1 MISTIIIPSHRWG
14 LWLASVTEQP
24 SLRPRCPAL
33 PCPDLCF
40 LHLGS
45 RWSQVYFGN
54 TRLCSSLK
62 EWGRRGVELANNI
75 AQISFLVSGVE
86 AWKEGLPSAC
96 WWIAGPLLL
105 PLSNGSSPTPH
116 SSSLYPRGEDYQ
128 WEYPPSIKLLEGT
141 MGKNSEL
148 GAQRLTLAPWGLC
161 L

>member
-96 WWIAGPLLL
+96 WWIAGPFLL

-116 SSSLYPRGEDYQ
+116 SSSLYPS
-128 WEYPPSIKLLEGT
+128 P
-141 MGKNSEL
+141 L
-148 GAQRLTLAPWGLC
+148 GALPLTSFSLDLSFLIYQGKGFNCSICEVHTFPIN
-161 L
+161 